1 MKKLYLILI
10 VLVGTTLLAAERG
23 LTVNEI
29 PVSDEVTT
37 VSTPV
42 PAFFNNESK
51 ANKSK
56 LEFPKS
62 WDTLQELN
70 FNYRLPAKQQVGMQF
85 MNLTHNVQPFGYPYS
100 LSETAFQA
108 INKSPEWLQA
118 ELSSVLAQLE
128 PEKQLLWSNLILS
141 TQDPYVDEI
150 AFCIAYSSPQY
161 LNSTFALPELFTE
174 NATAIYSLA
183 TELPYV
189 EIIDTG
195 NSATGG
201 NYYSTTR
208 YFKKNTNG
216 EMQQVTVPQEIYY
229 WYIVHPKLTDEI
241 AAYINPTVIENNS
254 NHNNNIAAPP
264 TGKFWRTYLYNL
276 QEGDYPVLSDTLV
289 QCQTLFNRDGTG
301 NDAIR
306 TIQWWINQQMSFTS
320 NNERPH
326 QPVRIVT
333 KHFGRCGEYAD
344 FTAAVA
350 RLALIPCTS
359 IISISTDH
367 TWNEFWD
374 ENWVAWEPVNGYI
387 DNPLVYEN
395 GWGKVFG
402 SVIEIRS
409 DGLFT
414 PVTDRYSEGLCH
426 ITIQVVDSNQRPVDG
441 ARVVLAI
448 L

>member
-1 MKKLYLILI
+1 
-10 VLVGTTLLAAERG
+10 
-23 LTVNEI
+23 
-29 PVSDEVTT
+29 
-37 VSTPV
+37 
-42 PAFFNNESK
+42 
-51 ANKSK
+51 
-56 LEFPKS
+56 
-62 WDTLQELN
+62 
-70 FNYRLPAKQQVGMQF
+70 

-201 NYYSTTR
+201 DYYSTTR

-241 AAYINPTVIENNS
+241 AAYINPSVVENNS
-254 NHNNNIAAPP
+254 NP
-264 TGKFWRTYLYNL
+264 
-276 QEGDYPVLSDTLV
+276 
-289 QCQTLFNRDGTG
+289 
-301 NDAIR
+301 
-306 TIQWWINQQMSFTS
+306 
-320 NNERPH
+320 
-326 QPVRIVT
+326 
-333 KHFGRCGEYAD
+333 
-344 FTAAVA
+344 
-350 RLALIPCTS
+350 
-359 IISISTDH
+359 
-367 TWNEFWD
+367 
-374 ENWVAWEPVNGYI
+374 
-387 DNPLVYEN
+387 
-395 GWGKVFG
+395 
-402 SVIEIRS
+402 
-409 DGLFT
+409 
-414 PVTDRYSEGLCH
+414 
-426 ITIQVVDSNQRPVDG
+426 
-441 ARVVLAI
+441 
-448 L
+448 